1 MNIQVTNQI
10 VCNTAAG
17 IAAKSRPITARIKN
31 AFFLGTTL
39 TLASII
45 GISSIQAAV
54 PNPDGNEP
62 PQNMYL
68 SDSAWPMSHRT
79 SYVQGSSPLPGPTS
93 ATELKKATYKG
104 TNLLNITL
112 AMSAPYASGDIVAWG
127 SGATDVYKISVDNN
141 KTRVIDKMKKTETPN
156 IANGTT
162 GAYTVLDKD
171 NIFYVPG
178 QGNLY
183 AYSDAIVGDPTSDI
197 ELLRTLEIPA
207 DVLRGSNSEDPI
219 VGINM
224 TYDGY
229 LAIATKRGTVAAISR
244 DFSEFHYLQLG
255 DTETGEEVSNSIA
268 VDEDGG
274 IYVVTSE
281 KMYRVQW
288 TGEKLS
294 LDEGDGAWQST
305 YENGADVQVPGR
317 LGSGSGSTPSLMGA
331 TDQDKFV
338 VITDG
343 QMITNLVL
351 FWRNE
356 IPADWQP
363 IAPGKSRRIAAEV
376 PVNYGDP
383 SRTLAMSEQSVLVR
397 GYGAVVV
404 SNDYGSDIAQ
414 SSNAVLSNLINA
426 FVVFFS
432 NKPKYAPYGV
442 EKFEWNPETRSLDV
456 AWVNNDISCPNGI
469 PTMSAATNLFY
480 CIGQRDSRW
489 NVEALDWDTGSSAF
503 YKPMSSWFYYN
514 SFYAATQVG
523 PAGGIWTGTV
533 TGVAKVTQN

>member
-1 MNIQVTNQI
+1 MITTSMAI
-10 VCNTAAG
+10 IKTIPHRRSAPLSLRSLIAG
-17 IAAKSRPITARIKN
+17 VALSLTSTFLVSAN
-31 AFFLGTTL
+31 A
-39 TLASII
+39 
-45 GISSIQAAV
+45 QAAV
-54 PNPDGNEP
+54 DPTNPDNNEP
-62 PQNMYL
+62 PHNTFL
-68 SDSAWPMSHRT
+68 ADSAWPMSHRT

-93 ATELKKATYKG
+93 AESLGNASYKA

-112 AMSAPYASGDIVAWG
+112 AMSAPYANGDLVAWG
-127 SGATDVYKISVDNN
+127 SGATDVYKISVD
-141 KTRVIDKMKKTETPN
+141 TDRTHVIDKMKKTETPN

-171 NIFYVPG
+171 NVFYVPG

-183 AYSDAIVGDPTSDI
+183 AYSDSIKGDPTSDI

-207 DVLRGSNSEDPI
+207 NVLRGSNAEDPI

-224 TYDGY
+224 MYDGY
-229 LAIATKRGTVAAISR
+229 LSIATKRGTIAIISR

-255 DTETGEEVSNSIA
+255 DNELGEEVSNSFA

-281 KMYRVQW
+281 QMYRVQW

-294 LDEGDGAWQST
+294 LDETDGAWQSA
-305 YENGADVQVPGR
+305 YENGADIQVPGR
-317 LGSGSGSTPSLMGA
+317 LGSGSGSTPSLMGVD
-331 TDQDKFV
+331 DQDKFV

-343 QMITNLVL
+343 QMVTNLVL
-351 FWRNE
+351 FWRDE

-376 PVNYGDP
+376 PVNYGDD
-383 SRTLAMSEQSVLVR
+383 SRELAMSEQSVLVR

-414 SSNAVLSNLINA
+414 SSNATLSNLINA

-469 PTMSAATNLFY
+469 PTMSAATSLFY

-489 NVEALDWDTGSSAF
+489 NVEALDWDTGSSVF
-503 YKPMSSWFYYN
+503 FKPMSKWFYYN
-514 SFYAATQVG
+514 SFYAATQIG
-523 PAGGIWTGTV
+523 PFGGIWTGTI
-533 TGVAKVTQN
+533 TGVAKVTP